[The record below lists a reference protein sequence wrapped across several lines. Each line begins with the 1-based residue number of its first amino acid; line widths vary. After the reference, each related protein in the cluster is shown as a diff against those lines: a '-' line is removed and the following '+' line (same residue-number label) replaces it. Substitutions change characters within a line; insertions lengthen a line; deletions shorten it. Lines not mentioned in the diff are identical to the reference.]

1 MTYLLDRPQERSEPI
16 PGCSNGIGLGLI
28 ENLADGVAR
37 MLEFAGDLADGLA
50 IAPRSPN
57 GTVVVHRKHVLD
69 PP

>member
-1 MTYLLDRPQERSEPI
+1 MTASTGPNSGANRSRVD
-16 PGCSNGIGLGLI
+16 GTRIGLGLL

-57 GTVVVHRKHVLD
+57 GSVVVHRKHVLD